1 MRAFVTGGTG
11 FIGSRLIDYLTDSG
25 WQVTALVRPGSLSKI
40 KKTELIKILEG
51 DLLGAVPL
59 LKKEVEG
66 VDVVFH
72 SAAIRDRWSVRM
84 DDYRRTNID
93 GTLRLLD
100 ASKGRVGRF
109 VYVSSVGVMGEHNC
123 LDADETFSTTGFRG
137 KVGYHSTKAAAE
149 RLVLEQAGE
158 MEVCVIR
165 PTITYGPGDR
175 DGMLTRL
182 IAMISKGR
190 FIRVGRGH
198 NHIHMTYIDDLLEGL
213 YLAGSHPHAPGQ
225 IFIIAGPK
233 TIQVNKLLK
242 MVGSKIGRGTA
253 PFFIPEPLARIAAV
267 GIEGVYGL
275 GKRLKLSM
283 FLDPVVTRDKI
294 DTLCNHQGFSY
305 EKAKRMLGYSP
316 STGYSEG
323 VEKTIQWMASVG
335 ILDLPEG
342 KTPSL
347 RSRTKTPG

>member
-11 FIGSRLIDYLTDSG
+11 FIGSRLIDYLTDLG

-40 KKTELIKILEG
+40 KETEYIKILEG
-51 DLLGAVPL
+51 DLEATVPL
-59 LKKEVEG
+59 LQKELEG

-72 SAAIRDRWSVRM
+72 SAAIRDRWGVAM

-93 GTLRLLD
+93 GTHRLLE
-100 ASKGRVGRF
+100 ASKGRIGRF

-123 LDADETFSTTGFRG
+123 LEADETFTTTSFRG

-149 RLVLEQAGE
+149 RLVLEQADE

-165 PTITYGPGDR
+165 PPITYGPGDR

-190 FIRVGRGH
+190 FIRVGRGQ

-213 YLAGSHPHAPGQ
+213 YLAGSHPQAPGQ

-233 TIQVNKLLK
+233 PIQVYKLLK
-242 MVGSKIGRGTA
+242 LVESKIGRRTA
-253 PFFIPEPLARIAAV
+253 PFFIPEPLARTAALGV
-267 GIEGVYGL
+267 EGVYGL
-275 GKRLKLSM
+275 GRLLKLGM
-283 FLDPVVTRDKI
+283 ALDPVVTRDKI

-305 EKAKRMLGYSP
+305 AKAERMLGYSP
-316 STGYSEG
+316 STGYPEG

-335 ILDLPEG
+335 ILNLPEG
-342 KTPSL
+342 KALSFQ
-347 RSRTKTPG
+347 SRTKTPG